1 MASIALSI
9 IGCIDYLAYGTIF
22 MRAMFRPKKKLDVFF
37 PARKAGD
44 EPRRVVETQ
53 TSVSGLKL
61 NLYCSGGALFGRNLN
76 NIRLN
81 HCTYCGI
88 AMSVQQSTLLWNCYE
103 CGRVW
108 TSVCLGTLRN
118 ASWGFLIA

>member
-44 EPRRVVETQ
+44 EPRTTPQKR
-53 TSVSGLKL
+53 
-61 NLYCSGGALFGRNLN
+61 R
-76 NIRLN
+76 
-81 HCTYCGI
+81 
-88 AMSVQQSTLLWNCYE
+88 
-103 CGRVW
+103 
-108 TSVCLGTLRN
+108 
-118 ASWGFLIA
+118 

>member
-1 MASIALSI
+1 MSQNCQDKKWKRRR
-9 IGCIDYLAYGTIF
+9 CINNTFLDDGTGI
-22 MRAMFRPKKKLDVFF
+22 
-37 PARKAGD
+37 
-44 EPRRVVETQ
+44 
-53 TSVSGLKL
+53 LKG
-61 NLYCSGGALFGRNLN
+61 SGGALFGRNLN